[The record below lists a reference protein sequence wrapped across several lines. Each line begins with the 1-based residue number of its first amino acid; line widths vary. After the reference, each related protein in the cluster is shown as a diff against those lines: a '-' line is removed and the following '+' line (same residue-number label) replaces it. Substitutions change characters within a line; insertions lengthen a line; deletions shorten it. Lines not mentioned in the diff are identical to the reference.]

1 MLHSDFFRMDVV
13 NANVAASINAGVSA
27 VIRHYPDRDVNGV
40 FLANTRLG
48 VWEPRRA
55 IHRLLVADEGPRA

>member
-27 VIRHYPDRDVNGV
+27 VIRHYPDRDVNVV
-40 FLANTRLG
+40 FLLMCPQLST
-48 VWEPRRA
+48 
-55 IHRLLVADEGPRA
+55 IMK